1 MLRSFEAYVW
11 DIQDRGQ
18 QIIEFVGSTS
28 EVDYLRS
35 NLLRAAVERNLEV
48 IGEALV
54 LASRHFP
61 DQLDRLPDRSRFIAV
76 QNQLANGYNDLDHH
90 QIWIMIQQSLPQ
102 LLQKATEILE
112 QKPPKV

>member
-1 MLRSFEAYVW
+1 MQRSFEAYIW
-11 DIQDRGQ
+11 DIQDRGR
-18 QIIEFVGSTS
+18 QIIEFVDSSS
-28 EVDYLRS
+28 EEDYLRS

-48 IGEALV
+48 IGEAIL

-61 DQLDRLPDRSRFIAV
+61 DQLDRMPDRYKFLAV

-102 LLQKATEILE
+102 LLQMATEILE
-112 QKPPKV
+112 RKPPKV